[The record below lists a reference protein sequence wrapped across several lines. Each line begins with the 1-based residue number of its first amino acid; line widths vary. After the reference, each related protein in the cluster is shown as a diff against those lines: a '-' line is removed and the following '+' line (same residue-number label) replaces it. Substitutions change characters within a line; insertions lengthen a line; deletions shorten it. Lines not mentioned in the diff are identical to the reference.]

1 MLPQG
6 GFPSTPQT
14 RRERPGRRPQ
24 TFSVGGARGPTC
36 LKRLRGIRIKWR
48 IRMTKARWVLRR
60 GWGEARGGQVSLL
73 PLVAFSLQ
81 QL

>member
-1 MLPQG
+1 
-6 GFPSTPQT
+6 
-14 RRERPGRRPQ
+14 
-24 TFSVGGARGPTC
+24 
-36 LKRLRGIRIKWR
+36 
-48 IRMTKARWVLRR
+48 MTKARWVLRR